1 MDNYKFIPDGI
12 KDIEFSQR
20 PDPVPYN
27 YRISYKVA
35 QICLILDL
43 AVKKG
48 GCSFQ
53 LIQIVATALT
63 TDFDMIQLKLFIDGK
78 MPDYSI
84 IKYDPAVN
92 YALQFAIAERLIVQQ
107 NNGKLKLTEIGKHFC
122 KSIMEDNS
130 LLIEEK
136 KSLTALRGKI
146 TENAIQDLRKKWR
159 ELNAYY

>member
-1 MDNYKFIPDGI
+1 MDKYKIIPDGI
-12 KDIEFSQR
+12 KDVEFTKR

-63 TDFDMIQLKLFIDGK
+63 TDFDIG
-78 MPDYSI
+78 
-84 IKYDPAVN
+84 
-92 YALQFAIAERLIVQQ
+92 LQVGA
-107 NNGKLKLTEIGKHFC
+107 
-122 KSIMEDNS
+122 
-130 LLIEEK
+130 
-136 KSLTALRGKI
+136 
-146 TENAIQDLRKKWR
+146 
-159 ELNAYY
+159 